1 MCLSKTLQLP
11 MGNEIHRNNKQY
23 HVLLG
28 KTTSMTAQR
37 RGLARWTSDPKVLG
51 LNPIVVDSIEFLW
64 TISRNN
70 DMDFHYH

>member
-1 MCLSKTLQLP
+1 MCLFKTLQLP

-23 HVLLG
+23 HVLKG

-37 RGLARWTSDPKVLG
+37 SGFARWTSDPKVVG
-51 LNPIVVDSIEFLW
+51 SNPIVVDCIEFLQSS
-64 TISRNN
+64 SRNN